1 MKISKESRK
10 LAKQLF
16 QASFTNARLDD
27 SKIRELIRAIVQR
40 KPRHYI
46 QLLKQ
51 YQSLIRLETEKHH
64 AVIESAVELTPETSG
79 RVAQDLRSRHGSD
92 LTTQFKV
99 NPDLIGGLRVRI
111 GSDVWDG
118 SLQGRLGRLE
128 QQFTA
133 V

>member
-1 MKISKESRK
+1 MKISKDSRK

-16 QASFTNARLDD
+16 QASFTNGRLDD
-27 SKIRELIRAIVQR
+27 SKIRELIRSIIQR
-40 KPRHYI
+40 KPRHHMHV
-46 QLLKQ
+46 LKQ
-51 YQSLIRLETEKHH
+51 FQSLIRLETEKHH

-92 LTTQFKV
+92 LTTEFKV
-99 NPDLIGGLRVRI
+99 NADLIGGLRIRI

-118 SLQGRLGRLE
+118 SVQGRLGRLE
-128 QQFTA
+128 HQLTA